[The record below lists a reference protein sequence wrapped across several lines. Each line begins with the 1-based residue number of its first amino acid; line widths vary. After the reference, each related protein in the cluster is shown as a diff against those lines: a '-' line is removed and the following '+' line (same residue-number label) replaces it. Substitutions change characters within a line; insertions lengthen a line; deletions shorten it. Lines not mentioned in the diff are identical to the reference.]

1 MDVKAF
7 EYLVTLAE
15 YGNVTKAA
23 NQLFISQSALSKFV
37 RNLENEMETQLF
49 SRVGKRFIPTYAGE
63 KCIEAAKKIVAVNAA
78 LNEDI
83 GKVAKQS
90 HGRIRL
96 AFHSSWS
103 DCFFMLIYPSF
114 QKRFANVNIELFEIN
129 SEHALQRLDEGNL
142 DIAII
147 SSKWDTH
154 SNFVCKTLYTQQ
166 MVLAVNE
173 NHPLIGKAQALS
185 EYRYPFIDFKELNGE
200 PIVMRH
206 SDQRTSEYVMAR
218 FRENNIEPKAVLKT
232 RMRENALRAVAYGTA
247 ITFTLDDP
255 AMRLKHQ
262 GIRYLSFCDP
272 TPDHYINLVHNK
284 GAFFTD
290 SEEELI
296 RLVVENYRLM
306 TLK

>member
-1 MDVKAF
+1 MDVKTF

-23 NQLFISQSALSKFV
+23 NRLFISQSALSKFI
-37 RNLENEMETQLF
+37 RNLESEMETQLF
-49 SRVGKRFIPTYAGE
+49 SRVGKRFVPTFAGE
-63 KCIEAAKKIVAVNAA
+63 KCIEAAKKILTINTA

-83 GKVAKQS
+83 GKVAKQN

-103 DCFFMLIYPSF
+103 DCFFMLIYPAF
-114 QKRFANVNIELFEIN
+114 QKRFANMHIELFEIN
-129 SEHALQRLDEGNL
+129 SENALQKLDKGEV

-147 SSKWDTH
+147 SSKWNTH
-154 SNFVCKTLYTQQ
+154 SNFICKTLYTQQ

-173 NHPLIGKAQALS
+173 SHLLIEKTQARP
-185 EYRYPFIDFKELNGE
+185 EYRYPYIDFKELDGE
-200 PIVMRH
+200 PVVMRH

-218 FRENNIEPKAVLKT
+218 FKENNIEPRVVLKT
-232 RMRENALRAVAYGTA
+232 RMRENALRAAEYGTG

-255 AMRLKHQ
+255 AMRLKHP

-290 SEEELI
+290 SEDELI
-296 RLVVENYRLM
+296 RLIIENYRLM
-306 TLK
+306 NL